1 MFKYKIIRSVIQK
14 KECNKIIEKIDAGIK
29 MQSLSLSK
37 RDKKIYLYELMNPFI
52 YDPYFFNLFKYKK
65 VNKLCHEVL
74 GANHYLNAFAALK
87 KIPVTGKLRSDR
99 YHIDGKYELKSVK
112 VNLQLNVLFSLTK
125 SNKYNGTT
133 AIKDNNRSK
142 YLDLKPGDCLIFNS
156 FIEHMGTPNNSNISR
171 YIIGYNLIPHFIKPR
186 FDFVNMT
193 KKYKLDKNLKK
204 FLGYNFVPP
213 KSLQD
218 YLKQKTYFL

>member
-1 MFKYKIIRSVIQK
+1 M
-14 KECNKIIEKIDAGIK
+14 
-29 MQSLSLSK
+29 
-37 RDKKIYLYELMNPFI
+37 
-52 YDPYFFNLFKYKK
+52 
-65 VNKLCHEVL
+65 
-74 GANHYLNAFAALK
+74 
-87 KIPVTGKLRSDR
+87 
-99 YHIDGKYELKSVK
+99 
-112 VNLQLNVLFSLTK
+112 
-125 SNKYNGTT
+125 
-133 AIKDNNRSK
+133 
-142 YLDLKPGDCLIFNS
+142 KPGDCLIFNS